1 MMDLPIN
8 QVADLLSASLKWV
21 DPDNIYT
28 SFVTPDED
36 TTGKTTFIRVQD
48 AVSQLDR
55 YRNDDPAVINAGV
68 EVQVFFSTD
77 GDVNI
82 FDAKLEIIRLLQTNG
97 WLVQRPLSPDT
108 TDPDTSQKTITI
120 YANKNLEIR

>member
-1 MMDLPIN
+1 MDLPIN

-97 WLVQRPLSPDT
+97 WLVQRLLSPDT

>member
-68 EVQVFFSTD
+68 EVQAFFSTD

-82 FDAKLEIIRLLQTNG
+82 FQAKLEIIRLLQTNG
-97 WLVQRPLSPDT
+97 WLVQRPLTPDT
-108 TDPDTSQKTITI
+108 TDPDTYQKTITI

>member
-82 FDAKLEIIRLLQTNG
+82 FQAKLEIIRLLQTNG
-97 WLVQRPLSPDT
+97 WLVQRPLTPDT
-108 TDPDTSQKTITI
+108 TDPDTYQKTITI

>member
-1 MMDLPIN
+1 MDLPIN

>member
-82 FDAKLEIIRLLQTNG
+82 FQAKLEIIRLLQTNG

>member
-1 MMDLPIN
+1 MDLPIN

-82 FDAKLEIIRLLQTNG
+82 FQAKLEIIRLLQTNG